1 MKKTT
6 AQVKISKLR
15 KRIRI
20 VKGGTSASKTFSIIP
35 FLIEYALSKPKRE
48 ISIVAETIPHLRRGA
63 LRDFLK
69 IMDLVGMFQDANF
82 NKSSL
87 TYTFNNGSFIEFFS
101 ADNPSK
107 LRGARRDV
115 LFINECNNVLW
126 ESYYQLAI
134 RTRKFIYLDY
144 NPVEEFW
151 VDTELLNDPDV
162 EMITLTYKDNEALD
176 ESIVREIEKAR
187 EKAET
192 SQYWANWWRVYGLG
206 QTGTLQGV
214 VFDNWVQVPTMPQ
227 DAKLIGYGMDFGFS
241 VDPTTLIEVRQQN
254 GELWLREVLYRTNM
268 TNTDIGNFLK
278 QQGIAR
284 DEIVADSAEPKSIEE
299 IRRQGFNIQPAMKG
313 PDSINNGI
321 DILRRYKMN
330 VTQDSLNLIK
340 ELRSYKWA
348 TDKDGK
354 ATGKPVDYMNHC
366 FIGDTLITTTNGDVK
381 IKDIEV
387 GDYVLTSK
395 GYKKVLKKFN
405 NGVKQV
411 HNYSMQ
417 FDTFN
422 VNLCSTKEHEIKTI
436 NGWQQISKLKQ
447 NNVLYQCKYS
457 MVKNIDCTPMK
468 DILAEA
474 EKGCIQRFGNSIMV
488 KYQKATTYIM
498 LMVMH
503 ITMILQTLILLMK
516 LCICVM
522 KVKKGLKK
530 IQILLKNFMPKVLK
544 RQKNG
549 ISQKKGYS
557 GIGNMEK
564 KHGLTSNCLTQNVQF
579 AENNIKHHSQH
590 EVNTVIKTAK
600 LLHFEEGESFYSE
613 VYDIMVEDCH
623 EYFANGILVHNCID
637 SLRYLALNKLNN
649 RPRGV
654 YKLIGF

>member
-1 MKKTT
+1 MKLNPNFVFIEKN
-6 AQVKISKLR
+6 ISE
-15 KRIRI
+15 KR
-20 VKGGTSASKTFSIIP
+20 VLALQGGTRSGKTYSALQWIIRQCMQ
-35 FLIEYALSKPKRE
+35 YKGMT
-48 ISIVAETIPHLRRGA
+48 ISIVRATLPA
-63 LRDFLK
+63 LKASAMRDFVE
-69 IMDLVGMFQDANF
+69 I
-82 NKSSL
+82 L
-87 TYTFNNGSFIEFFS
+87 TNLGLYSESQHNMTENVYTLNGNTIEFFS
-101 ADNPSK
+101 VDNEQK
-107 LRGARRDV
+107 LRGRKRDL
-115 LFINECNNVLW
+115 LFVNEANEITLEQW
-126 ESYYQLAI
+126 RQLVF
-134 RTRKFIYLDY
+134 RTTGRIIIDY
-144 NPVEEFW
+144 NPSM
-151 VDTELLNDPDV
+151 VDSWIYDHVLTREDCGLLV
-162 EMITLTYKDNEALD
+162 TTYKDNPHLSEY
-176 ESIVREIEKAR
+176 IIREIEALQDADP
-187 EKAET
+187 E
-192 SQYWANWWRVYGLG
+192 YWKVFGLG
-206 QTGTLQGV
+206 ERGQLKDL
-214 VFDNWVQVPTMPQ
+214 VFNNWTQVPSMPP

-299 IRRQGFNIQPAMKG
+299 IRRQGFNIQPALKG

>member
-35 FLIEYALSKPKRE
+35 FLIEYALSKPKQE

-151 VDTELLNDPDV
+151 VDTELLNDPDA

-176 ESIVREIEKAR
+176 ESIVKEIEKAR
-187 EKAET
+187 DKAET

-241 VDPTTLIEVRQQN
+241 VAPTALIEVRQQN

-278 QQGIAR
+278 QQGISR
-284 DEIVADSAEPKSIEE
+284 EEIVADSAEPKSIEE
-299 IRRQGFNIQPAMKG
+299 IRRQGFNIQPALKG

-354 ATGKPVDYMNHC
+354 PINEPV
-366 FIGDTLITTTNGDVK
+366 
-381 IKDIEV
+381 
-387 GDYVLTSK
+387 
-395 GYKKVLKKFN
+395 KFN
-405 NGVKQV
+405 D
-411 HNYSMQ
+411 HA
-417 FDTFN
+417 
-422 VNLCSTKEHEIKTI
+422 
-436 NGWQQISKLKQ
+436 
-447 NNVLYQCKYS
+447 
-457 MVKNIDCTPMK
+457 ID
-468 DILAEA
+468 A
-474 EKGCIQRFGNSIMV
+474 
-488 KYQKATTYIM
+488 
-498 LMVMH
+498 
-503 ITMILQTLILLMK
+503 
-516 LCICVM
+516 
-522 KVKKGLKK
+522 
-530 IQILLKNFMPKVLK
+530 
-544 RQKNG
+544 
-549 ISQKKGYS
+549 
-557 GIGNMEK
+557 
-564 KHGLTSNCLTQNVQF
+564 
-579 AENNIKHHSQH
+579 
-590 EVNTVIKTAK
+590 
-600 LLHFEEGESFYSE
+600 
-613 VYDIMVEDCH
+613 
-623 EYFANGILVHNCID
+623 
-637 SLRYLALNKLNN
+637 LRYLALNKLNN

>member
-1 MKKTT
+1 MILNPNFVFIEKN
-6 AQVKISKLR
+6 ISE
-15 KRIRI
+15 KR
-20 VKGGTSASKTFSIIP
+20 VLALQGGTRSGKTYSVLQWIVRQCMQYKG
-35 FLIEYALSKPKRE
+35 LT
-48 ISIVAETIPHLRRGA
+48 ISIVRATLPA
-63 LRDFLK
+63 LKASAMRDFVE
-69 IMDLVGMFQDANF
+69 I
-82 NKSSL
+82 L
-87 TYTFNNGSFIEFFS
+87 TNLGLYSESQHNMTENVYTLNGNTIEFFS
-101 ADNPSK
+101 VDNEQK
-107 LRGARRDV
+107 LRGRKRDL
-115 LFINECNNVLW
+115 LFVNEANEITLEQW
-126 ESYYQLAI
+126 RQLVF
-134 RTRKFIYLDY
+134 RTTGRIIIDY
-144 NPVEEFW
+144 NPSM
-151 VDTELLNDPDV
+151 VDSWIYDHVLTREDCGLLV
-162 EMITLTYKDNEALD
+162 TTYKDNPHLSEY
-176 ESIVREIEKAR
+176 IIREIEALQDADP
-187 EKAET
+187 E
-192 SQYWANWWRVYGLG
+192 YWKVFGLG
-206 QTGTLQGV
+206 ERGQLKDL
-214 VFDNWVQVPTMPQ
+214 VFNNWVQVPAMPQ

-284 DEIVADSAEPKSIEE
+284 EEIVADSAEPKSIEE

>member
-1 MKKTT
+1 MILNPNFVFIEKN
-6 AQVKISKLR
+6 ISE
-15 KRIRI
+15 KR
-20 VKGGTSASKTFSIIP
+20 VLALQGGTRSGKTYSALQWIVRQCMQYKGLT
-35 FLIEYALSKPKRE
+35 
-48 ISIVAETIPHLRRGA
+48 ISIVRATLPA
-63 LRDFLK
+63 LKASAMRDFVE
-69 IMDLVGMFQDANF
+69 I
-82 NKSSL
+82 L
-87 TYTFNNGSFIEFFS
+87 TNLGLYSEGNHNMTENVYTLNGNTIEFFS
-101 ADNPSK
+101 VDNEQK
-107 LRGARRDV
+107 LRGRKRDL
-115 LFINECNNVLW
+115 LFVNEANEITLEQW
-126 ESYYQLAI
+126 RQLVF
-134 RTRKFIYLDY
+134 RTTGRIIIDY
-144 NPVEEFW
+144 NPSM
-151 VDTELLNDPDV
+151 VDSWIYDHVLTREDCGLLV
-162 EMITLTYKDNEALD
+162 TTYKDNPHLSEY
-176 ESIVREIEKAR
+176 IIREIEALQDADP
-187 EKAET
+187 E
-192 SQYWANWWRVYGLG
+192 YWKVFGLG
-206 QTGTLQGV
+206 ERGQLKDL
-214 VFDNWVQVPTMPQ
+214 VFNNWVQVPAMPQ

-284 DEIVADSAEPKSIEE
+284 EEIVADSAEPKSIEE